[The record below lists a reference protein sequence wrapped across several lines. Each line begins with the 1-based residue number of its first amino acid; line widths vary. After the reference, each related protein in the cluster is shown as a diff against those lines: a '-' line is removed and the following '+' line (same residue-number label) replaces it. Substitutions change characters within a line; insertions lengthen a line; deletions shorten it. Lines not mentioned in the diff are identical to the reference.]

1 METLSGGLPNSIP
14 SSPVISLRA
23 VGKQFRVQS
32 GEPRLG
38 FLPGLSRKDRV
49 LQALDGITLDVAP
62 GEVLGIVG
70 ANGSGKSTLLKI
82 IAGITPAT
90 SGEVRVEGPV
100 GSLIEVGAGFHP
112 ELSGYDNVFL
122 NGSVLGI
129 DRADLQERMD
139 EIVRFAG
146 LAGFMEMPVKHYSSG
161 MLVRLGFSVALQM
174 RPRILL
180 LDETLSVGDAE
191 FQLKAIQAI
200 EAFRDQGVSILI
212 VSHDIY
218 TILSHASRALWLR
231 EGCVGA
237 LGPADEVVN
246 AYRAYLVRKAGRA
259 AGEMLSLQGNLLYSE
274 PPAPQPPLRM
284 TRLEV
289 CGPEGPP
296 SARLVRPGRVTFS
309 VGWRAERPPVENV
322 RLCVALI
329 RRQNEAVLVEQDSLR
344 SGQHFGPLEGEGEIR
359 LSFDVSRFFSDRFRV
374 LAAFY
379 DPADPEQVWDR
390 RTADFDL
397 ENLPQPTAE
406 SYAYFQDP
414 CTEIEHVSN
423 AE

>member
-1 METLSGGLPNSIP
+1 MRGPFSP
-14 SSPVISLRA
+14 SPSPSPVISLRS
-23 VGKQFRVQS
+23 VGKQFRVQT
-32 GEPRLG
+32 GEPHLG
-38 FLPGLSRKDRV
+38 FLPGLGRKDRV
-49 LQALDGITLDVAP
+49 LQALDGIDLDVAP

-82 IAGITPAT
+82 IAGITPPT
-90 SGEVRVEGPV
+90 SGEICVEGPV

-129 DRADLQERMD
+129 DRADLQKRMD

-146 LAGFMEMPVKHYSSG
+146 LDGFMEMPVKHYSSG

-200 EAFRDQGVSILI
+200 EAFRDRGVSILI

-218 TILSHASRALWLR
+218 TILNHATRALWLR
-231 EGCVGA
+231 EGGVGA
-237 LGPADEVVN
+237 LGPTDEVVN
-246 AYRAYLVRKAGRA
+246 AYRAYMVRKAGRA

-274 PPAPQPPLRM
+274 PPALEPPLRM

-289 CGPEGPP
+289 SGPDGQPA
-296 SARLVRPGRVTFS
+296 ARLVRPGRLTLS
-309 VGWRAERPPVENV
+309 VAWRTERPPVENV

-329 RRQNEAVLVEQDSLR
+329 RQQNEAVLVEQDSMR
-344 SGQHFGPLEGEGEIR
+344 SGQRFGPLEGEGKIR
-359 LSFDVSRFFSDRFRV
+359 LSFDVSRFFSDSLRV

-379 DPADPEQVWDR
+379 DPADPEHVWDR

-414 CTEIEHVSN
+414 CTEIEHIPN
-423 AE
+423 TN

>member
-1 METLSGGLPNSIP
+1 
-14 SSPVISLRA
+14 LR
-23 VGKQFRVQS
+23 
-32 GEPRLG
+32 
-38 FLPGLSRKDRV
+38 
-49 LQALDGITLDVAP
+49 ALDGIDLDVGP

-82 IAGITPAT
+82 IAGITPPT
-90 SGEVRVEGPV
+90 SGEVRVQGPV
-100 GSLIEVGAGFHP
+100 RSLIEVGAGFHP
-112 ELSGYDNVFL
+112 ELSGYENVFL

-139 EIVRFAG
+139 DIVRFAG
-146 LAGFMEMPVKHYSSG
+146 LDGFMEMPVKHYSSG
-161 MLVRLGFSVALQM
+161 MLVRLGFSIALQM
-174 RPRILL
+174 RPRLLL

-200 EAFRDQGVSILI
+200 EAFRDQGVTILI

-218 TILSHASRALWLR
+218 TILNHASRALWLR
-231 EGCVGA
+231 EGSVGA

-246 AYRAYLVRKAGRA
+246 AYRTYMVRKAGRA
-259 AGEMLSLQGNLLYSE
+259 AGEMLSLQGNLLYTE
-274 PPAPQPPLRM
+274 PPAPQPLLRM
-284 TRLEV
+284 THLEV
-289 CGPEGPP
+289 LGPDGQP
-296 SARLVRPGRVTFS
+296 STRLVRPARLTFS

-322 RLCVALI
+322 RLCVALM
-329 RRQNEAVLVEQDSLR
+329 RQQNEAVLVEQDSMRNGLR
-344 SGQHFGPLEGEGEIR
+344 FGPLEGEGEIR
-359 LSFDVSRFFSDRFRV
+359 FSFDVPRFFSDSFRV

-379 DPADPEQVWDR
+379 DPADPEHVWDR

-397 ENLPQPTAE
+397 ENIPQPTPD

-414 CTEIEHVSN
+414 CMEIEHIPN